1 MSLDPKNS
9 TTNYKPRPIA
19 PEGKHIARN
28 YGVIDLGTQM
38 VSFQG
43 NPPEPKSIVLLMF
56 EFPKLLHVFD
66 EAKGPQPLVI
76 SQEYTNIASNKSK
89 ICKVLKAW
97 RKLKDLPK
105 QLDLKKYHGKWCE
118 IKIEHK
124 PNRTDP
130 EIIYANIYDGG
141 RGIDALSDEQKAI
154 IPKLQTVPGLNKN
167 IWLDFDN
174 FDWNVYN
181 ELPEFI
187 QKKIQQA
194 KEWTAI
200 SAGQVGKTANADT
213 TVDEND
219 PDF

>member
-1 MSLDPKNS
+1 MKELTIKIKSCKDCPFLKIGNSYSLDGWDRGEDWSCK
-9 TTNYKPRPIA
+9 K
-19 PEGKHIARN
+19 K
-28 YGVIDLGTQM
+28 
-38 VSFQG
+38 
-43 NPPEPKSIVLLMF
+43 
-56 EFPKLLHVFD
+56 
-66 EAKGPQPLVI
+66 
-76 SQEYTNIASNKSK
+76 SNKSK

-97 RKLKDLPK
+97 GKLKDLPK

-187 QKKIQQA
+187 QKKIQKA